1 LLRDSSFMSMI
12 KSKKS
17 LHGRNFALVKS
28 MPSTVLDAPLLWFEI
43 FPENGLTTPGE
54 GKMNMKDVMSE

>member
-1 LLRDSSFMSMI
+1 MSMI